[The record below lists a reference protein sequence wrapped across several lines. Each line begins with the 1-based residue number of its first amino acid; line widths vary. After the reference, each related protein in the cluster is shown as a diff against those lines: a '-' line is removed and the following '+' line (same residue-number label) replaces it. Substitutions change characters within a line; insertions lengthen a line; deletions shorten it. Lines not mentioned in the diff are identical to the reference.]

1 MAVKLRLSRHGA
13 TNHPFYWLVAADSRF
28 ARNGRYLEKLGIYN
42 PMLATEN
49 PERLKLNKERIQYWL
64 SVGAQPSERA
74 IKLLSLIKLEGIDK
88 FLNKK
93 KSTIG
98 KPKTIKNP
106 DKLKKNKTTVNAS
119 IEANLPKTIEQ
130 PVSDE
135 NKAAEQPTSDENKID
150 NPSTVTVEQ
159 QHKTKNSKSNQS
171 E

>member
-1 MAVKLRLSRHGA
+1 MAVKLRLSRHGT

-28 ARNGRYLEKLGIYN
+28 ARDGRYLEKLGIYN
-42 PMLATEN
+42 PVLATEN

-74 IKLLSLIKLEGIDK
+74 VKLLSLIKLEGIDK

-106 DKLKKNKTTVNAS
+106 DKLKKNKTA
-119 IEANLPKTIEQ
+119 EQ
-130 PVSDE
+130 PAPNE
-135 NKAAEQPTSDENKID
+135 NKAAEQPALNKNKTEN
-150 NPSTVTVEQ
+150 SSAVSGEQ
-159 QHKTKNSKSNQS
+159 QNEIKDSKPNQS
-171 E
+171 